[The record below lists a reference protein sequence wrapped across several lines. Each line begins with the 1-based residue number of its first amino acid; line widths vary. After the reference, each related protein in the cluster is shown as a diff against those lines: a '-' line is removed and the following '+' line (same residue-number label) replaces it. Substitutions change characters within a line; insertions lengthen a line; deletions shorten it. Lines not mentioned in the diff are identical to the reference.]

1 VKFLKGQTPRK
12 LDSIIS
18 SMWSNMTTEMEDIS
32 LSSTAQSTESDQGRV
47 ALLESACRRIFDDT
61 AINNGDLRQTGDSV
75 DVLQVDNEMS
85 TAVERPAVET
95 VAVTPFKAAA
105 QCSEAAD
112 SGTGDVSASSE
123 DNSLNSLSQQ
133 LSLLNNDSTQL
144 VTPLYKRV
152 TPNKRTA
159 KSQAIRQTPSKR
171 AVAVDSPVNRL
182 EGLFIDYN
190 SPTLNTN
197 SSHAVNSSTPHTG
210 TNVRIKRRLI
220 NSSDT
225 NSDSVLSNDGIETN
239 LSETNWRLATPKK
252 GSKHGSIPSSAE
264 KKTPSR
270 GDKTASSNVSKR
282 KKSKSTDTDSS
293 VAGFRD
299 RELDTMLEKKADEI
313 KLTAK
318 NVKSLLLVSFS
329 NTTLSMSSLTLEWID
344 AVE

>member
-1 VKFLKGQTPRK
+1 MKFLKGQTPRK

-18 SMWSNMTTEMEDIS
+18 SMWSNKTTEMEDIS

-75 DVLQVDNEMS
+75 DVVQVDNEMS
-85 TAVERPAVET
+85 TVVERSTVEI

-105 QCSEAAD
+105 QCSEVAD
-112 SGTGDVSASSE
+112 SGTGNVSASSE

-159 KSQAIRQTPSKR
+159 KSQTIRQTPSKR
-171 AVAVDSPVNRL
+171 VVAVDSPVNRL

-190 SPTLNTN
+190 SPTLNTT

-225 NSDSVLSNDGIETN
+225 NSENVLSNDGIETN
-239 LSETNWRLATPKK
+239 LSETNWCLATPKK
-252 GSKHGSIPSSAE
+252 GGKHGGSIPSSAE

-270 GDKTASSNVSKR
+270 GDKTASSNVSKK

-293 VAGFRD
+293 AAGFRD

-329 NTTLSMSSLTLEWID
+329 I
-344 AVE
+344 